1 MAEVR
6 EEAARAAPGPERDAA
21 LRVLRGRALA
31 RKGFGHYSE
40 GRRISAFACYAR
52 AYAML
57 SPIRRSPLTGS
68 QLPFGMLK
76 CLLGSRAVHILRRL
90 GRAPRLLAGRGRSAG
105 PAPGIERG
113 RAAVIE

>member
-1 MAEVR
+1 
-6 EEAARAAPGPERDAA
+6 
-21 LRVLRGRALA
+21 
-31 RKGFGHYSE
+31 
-40 GRRISAFACYAR
+40 
-52 AYAML
+52 ML
-57 SPIRRSPLTGS
+57 GDIRRSPLTGS

-90 GRAPRLLAGRGRSAG
+90 GRTARRLVTGRGPSAS